1 MSINIEAVKGAIAI
15 PDFKQTNILEI
26 ALTHPS
32 YIYENHN
39 LNRQQQDLQEREY
52 RRLAILGDS
61 ILGAV
66 VIDYLYHRLP
76 TENQGAL
83 TDGKSNLVSRSKAYE
98 FAQKLKL
105 RQFCQLGVSER
116 DRHESQQIDL
126 FAEMFEA
133 LLGAIYLEFNRD
145 FSRTRQWLVDR
156 FIKQAVDDLLKPTQS
171 VEEKL
176 PEDCLSAVTIM
187 GADEA
192 TELLLQMKHKADAL
206 VAEDEKLQQLLNWI
220 NDKSASIETDR
231 RQPFVR
237 AFYLALIRLLGL
249 GFVRN
254 FNPACGSA
262 KARQFALSFHRARN
276 ITRDFAL
283 NVAFN
288 GNPNSDPA
296 NVLVSVFMLDLE
308 PELKELLQK
317 LECELPDPKEERDEF
332 EAWRKAKGQ
341 TWLNKIITV
350 LGYDLQFT
358 DEQKELLKQY
368 YDANKLLLECLNSA
382 SNLTPEAQQNIL
394 NTLLLPQ

>member
-1 MSINIEAVKGAIAI
+1 MSIETVKQAIGI
-15 PDFKQTNILEI
+15 PEFKKTELLEI

-66 VIDYLYHRLP
+66 VIDYLYDRLP

-83 TDGKSNLVSRSKAYE
+83 TDWKSNLVRRSKAYE

-105 RQFCQLGVSER
+105 RQFCQLGGSQR
-116 DRHESQQIDL
+116 DKHESQQIEL
-126 FAEMFEA
+126 FGEMFEA

-156 FIKQAVDDLLKPTQS
+156 FIKQAVDDLLRQTQF

-176 PEDCLSAVTIM
+176 PGDCLSAVTIM

-192 TELLLQMKHKADAL
+192 TELLWQMKHKADA
-206 VAEDEKLQQLLNWI
+206 
-220 NDKSASIETDR
+220 
-231 RQPFVR
+231 
-237 AFYLALIRLLGL
+237 
-249 GFVRN
+249 
-254 FNPACGSA
+254 
-262 KARQFALSFHRARN
+262 
-276 ITRDFAL
+276 
-283 NVAFN
+283 
-288 GNPNSDPA
+288 
-296 NVLVSVFMLDLE
+296 LVSVFMLDLE

-317 LECELPDPKEERDEF
+317 LESELPDPKEERDEF
-332 EAWRKAKGQ
+332 EAWWKAKGQ
-341 TWLNKIITV
+341 SWLKKIITV

-368 YDANKLLLECLNSA
+368 YDANKLVLECLNSA
-382 SNLTPEAQQNIL
+382 SNLTPEARENIL
-394 NTLLLPQ
+394 KTLFLPK